1 MKKLG
6 IVLVVFVATV
16 VTIMSFVIPSGE
28 KKVLKRLNELNIY
41 PSTRFINFADSLKI
55 KVTVVGDSTKP
66 ALLLI
71 HGSPGD
77 WSAWENI
84 ISNDSVRSMFYIL
97 AVDRAGYGGTTVPP
111 LDNLREQA
119 AVVWEVLSQMKI
131 DSNITLAGHSYGG
144 AVVEQLIIEHPENFN
159 LGVLV
164 APTLSPDYM
173 QPKWYNKVAKW
184 SVIKLIISK
193 DLKASNI
200 EMLGLPASLKLN
212 ESLIPLIDI
221 PLVYI
226 QGNKDILVD
235 PETVNYFSKL
245 KPGGVQ
251 YVIIEDM
258 NHFTPWSHPYLIND
272 AILGKSKE
280 KYSQ

>member
-6 IVLVVFVATV
+6 IVLVVFVATIAI
-16 VTIMSFVIPSGE
+16 IMSFVIPSGE
-28 KKVLKRLNELNIY
+28 KKVLKRLHGLNIY
-41 PSTRFINFADSLKI
+41 PSTRLINYADSLKI
-55 KVTVVGDSTKP
+55 KVTVVGDSTKH

-77 WSAWENI
+77 WSAWENV

-97 AVDRAGYGGTTVPP
+97 AVDRAGYGGTTVPA
-111 LDNLREQA
+111 LNNLHEHA
-119 AVVWEVLSQMKI
+119 AVVWQVLSQMKI
-131 DSNITLAGHSYGG
+131 DSSITLAGHSYGG
-144 AVVEQLIIEHPENFN
+144 AVVEQLLIEHPEAFN
-159 LGVLV
+159 LGIFV
-164 APTLSPDYM
+164 APTLSPEYM

-184 SVIKLIISK
+184 SVVNLIISK
-193 DLKASNI
+193 DLKASNF

-212 ESLIPLIDI
+212 ESLIPSIDI

-226 QGNKDILVD
+226 QGKKDILVD
-235 PETVNYFSKL
+235 PETVDYFSKM
-245 KPGGVQ
+245 KPDGVQ

-272 AILGKSKE
+272 AILGKSEE
-280 KYSQ
+280 K